1 MSASICIVYVL
12 ELCCAKKNIVLYFC
26 NWQISQTWGVGGA
39 SVGAHAE
46 GDGVWRGQEEREE
59 EDDGTHD

>member
-26 NWQISQTWGVGGA
+26 NWQISQTWVGA